1 VDSRRAYLTGL
12 TQLNN
17 FVRRTYG
24 HTVETGVQPLLKG
37 EINVYELL
45 DSFVTDQ
52 LRVVCENSA
61 KQRLAIVKSYLEFH
75 DVDIVTSRFKKKV
88 TLPKVH
94 REDEQ
99 PIDAADI
106 RKILLKCVNRRLK
119 AYLLVL
125 ASGGMRA
132 REALAIR
139 IKDIDFSLNPTKV
152 HIRKEY
158 VKTRV
163 ARDVYISDEAAQ
175 CLREWI
181 DWKYRNRQTVAK
193 QAEELV
199 FGVGQSTDPREL
211 YKAIQHEFSK
221 YLELAGF
228 TERKDDSNRHKVTL
242 HSFRR
247 FVDSTITDLAGKD
260 YAEWFLGHS
269 KSPYYT
275 KKEPDRRE
283 IYATKCMKYLT
294 FLDYSLLEAA
304 GHSTEARLQEKA
316 KEIQALKEQMAKM
329 EESQLKITEMLEVM
343 KIAKSSDGKVGKDST
358 MLDEKRRVTIGYVDD
373 NNQNVEMKVPFDGF
387 EIDEAGVVTSHLP
400 KRRVQK

>member
-1 VDSRRAYLTGL
+1 LT
-12 TQLNN
+12 
-17 FVRRTYG
+17 
-24 HTVETGVQPLLKG
+24 KG
-37 EINVYELL
+37 DINVYELP
-45 DSFVTDQ
+45 DSFVTEQ
-52 LRVVCENSA
+52 LKTVSDKSA
-61 KQRLAIVKSYLEFH
+61 TLRLAVVKSYLEFQ
-75 DVDIVTSRFKKKV
+75 DVDIVASKLKKRV

-99 PIDAADI
+99 PVDAADI
-106 RKILLKCVNRRLK
+106 RKILLKLANRRLK
-119 AYLLVL
+119 AYVLVL

-132 REALAIR
+132 REGLAIR
-139 IKDIDFSLNPTKV
+139 KKDIDFSVSPTKV

-158 VKTRV
+158 AKTRV
-163 ARDVYISDEAAQ
+163 ARDVYISDEVAQ
-175 CLREWI
+175 YLREWI
-181 DWKYRNRQTVAK
+181 DWKYRNKQTPAK
-193 QAEELV
+193 PEEELV
-199 FGVGQSTDPREL
+199 FGVGQSSDPRFL

-247 FVDSTITDLAGKD
+247 FVDSTITDLTGKD

-275 KKEPDRRE
+275 KKESHRRE
-283 IYATKCMKYLT
+283 IYAAKCMKYLT

-329 EESQLKITEMLEVM
+329 EESQLKITELLEVL
-343 KIAKSSDGKVGKDST
+343 KIAKSKDGRIGENST
-358 MLDEKRRVTIGYVDD
+358 MYDERRRVTMGFVDD
-373 NNQNVEMKVPFDGF
+373 NNQNAEVKFPIDGF
-387 EIDEAGVVTSHLP
+387 EINEAVDVTTSYLP
-400 KRRVQK
+400 KRRTQK